1 MPTTFLPLYDEIG
14 VGYANFREP
23 DHRIGEAIRHGL
35 GDAQTIVNVGAGA
48 GSYEPADRFVVAV
61 EPSMTM
67 LKQRLS
73 EAGPA
78 IQATAAALPFKADVF
93 DAALAILTVH
103 HWPDR
108 AAGLS
113 ELRRVSRSRV
123 VILTWDPSSPGFW
136 LTDYFPEILDI
147 DRPIF
152 PSLDE
157 LESELGPTL
166 VVDVPIPHDCSDGFL
181 GAYWRRPGA
190 YLDERV
196 RLAISTFSKLR
207 DPTPGLTKLRNDL
220 VSGRWREHYQE
231 ILKEHALDL
240 GYRLIVAAD

>member
-1 MPTTFLPLYDEIG
+1 MPALYDEIG
-14 VGYANFREP
+14 VGYANLRAP
-23 DHRIGEAIRHGL
+23 DHRIDQAIRKGL
-35 GDAQTIVNVGAGA
+35 GDARSVLNVGAGT

-67 LKQRLS
+67 LKQRS
-73 EAGPA
+73 AEAGPA
-78 IQATAAALPFKADVF
+78 IQATAGALPFRANVF

-108 AAGLS
+108 GAGLN

-136 LTDYFPEILDI
+136 LTDYFPEVLDI

-157 LESELGPTL
+157 LQTALGSTR
-166 VVDVPIPHDCSDGFL
+166 VIEIPIPHDCSDGFL
-181 GAYWRRPGA
+181 GAYWRRPEA
-190 YLDERV
+190 YLDTRV
-196 RLAISTFSKLR
+196 RSAISTFSKLQNIV
-207 DPTPGLTKLRNDL
+207 PGLTKLRDDL
-220 VSGRWREHYQE
+220 DSGRWRRRYGE
-231 ILKEHALDL
+231 ILNESVLDL
-240 GYRLIVAAD
+240 GYRLIVAAN